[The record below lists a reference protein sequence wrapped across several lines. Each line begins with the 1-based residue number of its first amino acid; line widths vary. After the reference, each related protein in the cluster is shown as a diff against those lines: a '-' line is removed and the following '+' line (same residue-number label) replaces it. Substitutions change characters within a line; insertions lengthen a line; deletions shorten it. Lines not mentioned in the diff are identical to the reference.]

1 MNIDV
6 HNLEIYPQ
14 YVEISF
20 MFANSCASISTIS
33 IQFVVYPLHDAY

>member
-14 YVEISF
+14 YVENSF

>member
-6 HNLEIYPQ
+6 HNLEIYFQ
-14 YVEISF
+14 YVENSF

-33 IQFVVYPLHDAY
+33 TQFLLYQLYEAY

>member
-6 HNLEIYPQ
+6 HNLDIYLQ
-14 YVEISF
+14 YVENSF

-33 IQFVVYPLHDAY
+33 IQFLVYPLHEEY